1 MIVNCKE
8 RFGYAYIWTCDRT
21 MSNILSAYCE
31 GRSYL
36 WNCFFGWRKTNK
48 NNQEFYWIPVK
59 KLELLIKLAKEI
71 NADALN

>member
-1 MIVNCKE
+1 MVVNCKE

-21 MSNILSAYCE
+21 MSNILGAYCE
-31 GRSYL
+31 GRSFL
-36 WNCFFGWRKTNK
+36 WNCFFGWRKTNI

-59 KLELLIKLAKEI
+59 KLELLIKLAEEI